1 MGVVGGYA
9 MRHSWVFEVLT
20 DLRDYA
26 RANRLPRLAEKV
38 EETLALAREEVAAL
52 PVAEDDAAK
61 R

>member
-1 MGVVGGYA
+1 

-38 EETLALAREEVAAL
+38 EETLALAREEVAAH

>member
-1 MGVVGGYA
+1 

-26 RANRLPRLAEKV
+26 RANRLPRLAAKV
-38 EETLALAREEVAAL
+38 EETIALARDEVAAQAA
-52 PVAEDDAAK
+52 AEGSGEV